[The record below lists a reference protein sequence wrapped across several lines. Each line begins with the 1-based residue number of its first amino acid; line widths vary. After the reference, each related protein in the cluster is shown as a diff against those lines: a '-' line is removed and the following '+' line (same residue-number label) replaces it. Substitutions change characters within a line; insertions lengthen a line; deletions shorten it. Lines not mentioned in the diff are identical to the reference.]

1 MENRFVGVVEKLKK
15 ILLLPLKVKTQNEK
29 KIIKLRKKTFSPFQ
43 VPEFED
49 EFLRWKK
56 FDNILFHSLNTF
68 RANIIDGA
76 RDRAEPLPSPLFK
89 TI

>member
-49 EFLRWKK
+49 EFLR
-56 FDNILFHSLNTF
+56 
-68 RANIIDGA
+68 
-76 RDRAEPLPSPLFK
+76 
-89 TI
+89 